1 MNSIEHDNRRHSLA
15 ETAPSKS
22 TCSLVQSRVQRRVH
36 SRLQVVSRAVAANG
50 HVLMLDVPPHRLDQ
64 VQLRAVWRQVEQL
77 DARCLQSTRVLLYL
91 LAMMRGVVVQ
101 YHHAPLLSLKALR
114 HLSHRSAHV
123 ANLFPD
129 ELKYVP
135 SLERG
140 AACGIS
146 QPRIVT

>member
-15 ETAPSKS
+15 ETAESKS
-22 TCSLVQSRVQRRVH
+22 SCSLVQCRVH
-36 SRLQVVSRAVAANG
+36 SPLQLVSCAVATNG

-91 LAMMRGVVVQ
+91 LAVMRGVDVQ
-101 YHHAPLLSLKALR
+101 HHHAPPRTLKALR
-114 HLSHRSAHV
+114 HLAHRSAHA

-129 ELKYVP
+129 ELKYV
-135 SLERG
+135 
-140 AACGIS
+140 
-146 QPRIVT
+146 